1 MNTSICPGMTVAD
14 TLRAMGQDPP
24 EAEQGQ
30 EPAPKRARAAGGKF
44 RGDNPATPEVNEAW
58 EPES

>member
-1 MNTSICPGMTVAD
+1 MTVAD